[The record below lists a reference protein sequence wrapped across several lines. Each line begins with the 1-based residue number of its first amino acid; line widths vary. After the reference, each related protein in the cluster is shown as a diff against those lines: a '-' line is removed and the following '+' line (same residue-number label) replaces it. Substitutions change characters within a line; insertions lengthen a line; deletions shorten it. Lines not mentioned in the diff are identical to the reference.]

1 MDMKDRNISY
11 LGLLQLLRTL
21 REMGAINSR
30 EAQKIAA
37 RLKVETGADV
47 IVTL

>member
-1 MDMKDRNISY
+1 MKDRNASY

-21 REMGAINSR
+21 REMEAINSG

-37 RLKVETGADV
+37 RLKVEIGADV

>member
-1 MDMKDRNISY
+1 MKDGNVSY

-21 REMGAINSR
+21 REMGAINSG

-47 IVTL
+47 IIAL